1 MIENKLHKGA
11 SGGKSERKS
20 TASIAGRIFEK
31 VEASVKAICDMH
43 AGVRRKMLLI
53 PNLKGEGVLDLP
65 RSGEHALV
73 DRFSGVLSAL
83 YWEPERG
90 VFVLNNAGDTEP
102 CALGVVFELNA
113 LISADYTL
121 MQGIERLLGAAYP
134 AQTVIAATLF
144 ASSSVRGTLA
154 EYVQSRRASCG
165 VEGGSSL
172 RSEECAGVCLRMAI
186 ERARKL
192 EAMARA
198 SCAGIHPVREYRVWI
213 TITTRVG
220 EAAVADFLAGAKN
233 AQVDA
238 FLLSTAA
245 AHSALQQFSLL
256 KSRWDEYELFRT
268 MRELVNPQ
276 KTAAGEYIP
285 RTAPSTLLR
294 EGFVRRDT
302 LIDVGKSS
310 IVFSS
315 AFGADASKAGAK
327 TSQEALESASLTVAG
342 YPAFAQLNRMRMAL
356 AGDKFPYPY
365 VLTCVVEPTSVADDK
380 ALIAMKNAR
389 VKQLMHTE
397 IGQFLTDL
405 GERAR
410 DFDLAQKAC
419 DEGSGLARVIHAMTV
434 FAPKNEAPSA
444 AHLAADLLSGAGFD
458 AHPAAGLQMMA
469 FLMNLPLEASIGLMQ
484 DARAARQTST
494 KTRKAAAHMLPI
506 MAESRGSGPRA
517 AANARTPMLMLVTR
531 KGQLLPID
539 IFANRSGNYNA
550 VIAGTSGSGK
560 SVLAQEIVLS
570 HIGLGGR
577 VWVFDIGKSY
587 KNCVELAHG
596 QFIDFEREESS
607 QAKAQAAQRS
617 NSSGLCLNPLD
628 MLEDPADM
636 LDELAQIIT
645 AMANGDAP
653 MELTALELLK
663 MHIAEVVK
671 TARSQKKTPTVT
683 MLALSLMQSKDA
695 MLADIAVRLMPYCA
709 GGRYAHWFEGKASID
724 FASNLVVLEME
735 ALANKP
741 VLQNVVLLIVIMRI
755 LREIRESPRSQKKLI
770 VIDEAWRLL
779 SGNSGR
785 FIEWACRTLRKYG
798 AGIACISQ
806 SMSDFEASSAARAVR
821 MNADSVFLLRQKPE
835 GIASYA
841 AGDARTA
848 KLLSGLTT
856 HAGLWSEVYVKVG
869 DQAGVVGRLMLDRF
883 SMTSYSTK
891 AEVFDA
897 VQKARKAGLTIEKA
911 IAEVSRMELES

>member
-1 MIENKLHKGA
+1 MREAMTSRQEATAKKNAKENAVGSSFFA
-11 SGGKSERKS
+11 RAAAAGKRLKQL
-20 TASIAGRIFEK
+20 
-31 VEASVKAICDMH
+31 H
-43 AGVRRKMLLI
+43 AGVRRALLLGD
-53 PNLKGEGVLDLP
+53 NLSGEGVIHLP
-65 RSGEHALV
+65 RSGEQALV

-83 YWEPERG
+83 FWEPESG

-113 LISADYTL
+113 LVAADHAL
-121 MQGIERLLGAAYP
+121 IQGIERMLSATYP
-134 AQTVIAATLF
+134 PQTVIAATLF
-144 ASSSVRGTLA
+144 ASSAVRGTLS
-154 EYVQSRRASCG
+154 EYVMSREAS
-165 VEGGSSL
+165 SAS
-172 RSEECAGVCLRMAI
+172 AGLNESAKTNPAAVPWRMAL

-192 EAMARA
+192 DAMSRAART
-198 SCAGIHPVREYRVWI
+198 GVHPVREYRVWL

-220 EAAVADFLAGAKN
+220 ESAVADFLSNAKS
-233 AQVDA
+233 AVVDD
-238 FLLSTAA
+238 FLLAVRSTQ
-245 AHSALQQFSLL
+245 SALRHFSLL
-256 KSRWDEYELFRT
+256 KTRWDDELLVRT
-268 MRELVNPQ
+268 MREIVNPQ
-276 KTAAGEYIP
+276 EAAAGARTLKTAVA
-285 RTAPSTLLR
+285 APLR
-294 EGFVRRDT
+294 DSFVRRDT
-302 LIDVGKSS
+302 MIDVGKSK
-310 IVFSS
+310 ITFSS
-315 AFGADASKAGAK
+315 PFSRAGGAV
-327 TSQEALESASLTVAG
+327 ESASLTVAG
-342 YPAFAQLNRMRMAL
+342 YPPAAHLNRMRMAL

-365 VLTCVVEPTSVADDK
+365 LLTCAVEPTSVADDK
-380 ALIAMKNAR
+380 ALVSMKNAR

-405 GERAR
+405 GERVR

-419 DEGSGLARVIHAMTV
+419 EEGSGLARVIHAMTV
-434 FAPKNEAPSA
+434 FAPAGEAASA
-444 AHLAADLLSGAGFD
+444 AHTAGDLLSGAGFD

-469 FLMNLPLEASIGLMQ
+469 FLMSLPLEASIGLMQ
-484 DARAARQTST
+484 DAKAARQTST
-494 KTRKAAAHMLPI
+494 KTRRAAAHMLPI

-517 AANARTPMLMLVTR
+517 GESARTPMLMLVTR

-587 KNCVELAHG
+587 KNCVELVEG
-596 QFIDFEREESS
+596 QFIDFERGDDFQLGKGEPNG
-607 QAKAQAAQRS
+607 R
-617 NSSGLCLNPLD
+617 LCLNPLD

-653 MELTALELLK
+653 MELTASELLK

-671 TARSQKKTPTVT
+671 SARAQQKTPTVT
-683 MLALSLMQSKDA
+683 MLALSLMKSGDA
-695 MLADIAVRLMPYCA
+695 MLSDIAVRLMPYCA
-709 GGRYAHWFEGKASID
+709 GGRYAHWFEGQASID
-724 FASNLVVLEME
+724 FASDLVVLEME

-798 AGIACISQ
+798 AGIVCISQ
-806 SMSDFEASSAARAVR
+806 SMSDFEATSAARAVR
-821 MNADSVFLLRQKPE
+821 MNADSVFLLRQKAE

-841 AGDARTA
+841 AGDAYAA
-848 KLLSGLTT
+848 KILSGLTT
-856 HAGLWSEVYVKVG
+856 QAGHYSEVYVKVG
-869 DQAGVVGRLMLDRF
+869 DQVAVVGRLMLDRF
-883 SMTSYSTK
+883 SMTAYSTK

-897 VQKARKAGLTIEKA
+897 VQKARSRGLP
-911 IAEVSRMELES
+911 IAEALESVSRLALES